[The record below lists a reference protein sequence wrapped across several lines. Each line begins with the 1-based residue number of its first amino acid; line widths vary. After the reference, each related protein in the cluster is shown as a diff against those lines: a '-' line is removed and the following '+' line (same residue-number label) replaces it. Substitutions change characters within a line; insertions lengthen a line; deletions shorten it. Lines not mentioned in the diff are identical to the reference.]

1 MRATRVRLIVLL
13 GTLAFPAPTWQAGL
27 PRDVILLGKI
37 KQKMKQN
44 LSRIPNYTCLETIQ
58 RGRRAPER
66 FVISVPGKQVPFR
79 RTDVVRLEVA
89 EVGNQELFA
98 HVGEHNFEKSDILE
112 FRARRLNRKRA
123 LLWFRA

>member
-13 GTLAFPAPTWQAGL
+13 GTLAFRASTWQASL

-37 KQKMKQN
+37 KQKMMQN

-66 FVISVPGKQVPFR
+66 PVISIPGNPFR

-98 HVGEHNFEKSDILE
+98 HVGEHNFEKSNIVE
-112 FRARRLNRKRA
+112 FAQGFSA
-123 LLWFRA
+123 LQN